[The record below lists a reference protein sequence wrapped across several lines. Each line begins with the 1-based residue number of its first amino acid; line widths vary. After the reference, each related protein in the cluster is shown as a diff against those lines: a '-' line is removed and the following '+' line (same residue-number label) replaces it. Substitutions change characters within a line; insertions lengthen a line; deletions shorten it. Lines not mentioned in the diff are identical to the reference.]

1 MNPPKRSKIGQILFS
16 IVLLLIAGGVIFK
29 QREILDWWTL
39 RNYQVPVAISNI
51 ANDTTMSNYGR
62 KLFYV
67 NKPQLQN
74 KVAFY
79 KSCEEGETTVVLGC
93 YKPKQ
98 GIFILDVNDERLDGI
113 EQVTAAHEMLHVAYD
128 RLDSTEKQ
136 EIGSKLTSLYA
147 TLNDEQLQS
156 KIEIYKKSG
165 ADIANELHSILGTEQ
180 QSLNPELES
189 YYKKY
194 FNDRKSVVAFS
205 QKYQAVFNE
214 RKNKLKQLDAQLAEI
229 EAKVKTNNIEL
240 DRQQATINAE
250 ARRLDLLLQQNKI
263 DEYNSGVIA
272 YNKTIAPF
280 KALVAETKQ
289 LIADYK
295 AILEERNRVAAEA
308 QELNK
313 ALDSRIIEQPESN
326 TTL

>member
-98 GIFILDVNDERLDGI
+98 GIFILDVDDERLDGI

-136 EIGSKLTSLYA
+136 EIGSKLTSYYA

-156 KIEIYKKSG
+156 KIEIYEKSG

-205 QKYQAVFNE
+205 QKYQAVFSE

-229 EAKVKTNNIEL
+229 EEKVKTNNIEL
-240 DRQQATINAE
+240 DRQQAIINAE

-280 KALVAETKQ
+280 KVLVAETKQ

>member
-16 IVLLLIAGGVIFK
+16 IILLLIAGGVIFK
-29 QREILDWWTL
+29 QQEILDWWTL
-39 RNYQVPVAISNI
+39 RNYQVPVAVSNI
-51 ANDTTMSNYGR
+51 ANDTTMSSYGR

-74 KVAFY
+74 KAAFY

-98 GIFILDVNDERLDGI
+98 GIFILDVDDERLDGI

-136 EIGSKLTSLYA
+136 EIGSKLTSFYA

-156 KIEIYKKSG
+156 KIKIYEKSG

-180 QSLNPELES
+180 QTLNPELEL
-189 YYKKY
+189 YYKQF

-229 EAKVKTNNIEL
+229 EEKVKANNVEL

-289 LIADYK
+289 LIAEYK
-295 AILEERNRVAAEA
+295 TILEERNRVAAEA

-313 ALDSRIIEQPESN
+313 ALDSRIIEQPETN